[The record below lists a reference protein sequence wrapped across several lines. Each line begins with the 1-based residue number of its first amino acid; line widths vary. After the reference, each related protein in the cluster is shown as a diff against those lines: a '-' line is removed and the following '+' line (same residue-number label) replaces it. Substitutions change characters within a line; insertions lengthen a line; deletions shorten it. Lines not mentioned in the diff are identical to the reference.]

1 MPSIAKQKAISS
13 AYVGNSKGLG
23 GLGKNVGLQKKGRCC
38 EEIRI
43 SHLQNES
50 RNKK

>member
-1 MPSIAKQKAISS
+1 MPSLSKQNAISS

-23 GLGKNVGLQKKGRCC
+23 GLGKNIGLQKKGQCWG
-38 EEIRI
+38 EIMI